1 MREVQMKITILNGSP
16 KGDNSVTMQYVKF
29 VEKKNSQHQ
38 YNYINVAQKIKK
50 IEEDIDFF
58 NNIIEEIKN
67 SDLIIWGSP
76 LYVCLVPSQYK
87 RFIEL
92 IWERGA
98 VDSFSG
104 KYAAVITTSI
114 HFFDHTAQNYLRG
127 ICEDLNMNFAGG
139 FSPDM
144 YDIMKDTEREKL
156 LFFAESVFET
166 ADGKLKTSR
175 SFKKP
180 DYVMPV
186 YVPETHAVPVNTD
199 GKTVLILSDR
209 EYAGDN
215 MERMIKQI
223 QGAFGENAKSINLS
237 SVDIKGGCLGCCE
250 CGFDYRCVYTG
261 KDGFIDFYNEEV
273 KRADIIIFAG
283 EIRDRYLSAKW
294 KLMFDRAFFNTHTPT
309 LTGKQAGFILSG
321 PLSEIANL
329 REIIQAYFEW
339 QGANL
344 ADIVTDENS
353 SADIDSLINNLA
365 AKLLKSSASGYVQP
379 ATFLGVG
386 GMRIFRDDIWGR
398 LKFVFQA
405 DYKYYEESGIFD
417 FPQDDEKAIE
427 INAKM
432 IALTDNP
439 DMRENIRKMIKN
451 EMVKPM
457 KYVVDNK

>member
-1 MREVQMKITILNGSP
+1 MKITVLNGSP
-16 KGDNSVTMQYVKF
+16 KGDNSVTMQYIKF
-29 VEKKNSQHQ
+29 IEKNNSTHQ
-38 YNYINVAQKIKK
+38 FNYINIAQKINK
-50 IEEDIDFF
+50 IEGDIEVF
-58 NNIIEEIKN
+58 NSIIAEIKN
-67 SDLIIWGSP
+67 SDIILWGAP

-92 IWERGA
+92 IWERGVA
-98 VDSFSG
+98 DSFSG

-127 ICEDLNMNFAGG
+127 ICEDLDMNFAGG

-144 YDIMKDTEREKL
+144 YDIMKDAEREKL
-156 LFFAESVFET
+156 LMFAESVFES
-166 ADGKLKTSR
+166 AEKKLKTSR
-175 SFKKP
+175 CFKKP
-180 DYVMPV
+180 DYSMPV
-186 YVPETHAVPVNTD
+186 YTPESPAVSVDTE
-199 GKTVLILSDR
+199 GKRVLILSDR
-209 EYAGDN
+209 EYSGDN
-215 MERMIKQI
+215 MDRMIKQI
-223 QGAFGENAKSINLS
+223 QSAFGANAGYLNIS

-273 KRADIIIFAG
+273 KKADIIIFAG

-309 LTGKQAGFILSG
+309 LSGKQAGFLLSG
-321 PLSEIANL
+321 PLSDISNL
-329 REIIQAYFEW
+329 REILQAYFEW

-344 ADIVTDENS
+344 VDIVTDENP
-353 SADIDSLINNLA
+353 SADIDKLIDNLVSRLM
-365 AKLLKSSASGYVQP
+365 KYSNSGYVQP

-405 DYKYYEESGIFD
+405 DYKYYEENGIFD
-417 FPQDDEKAIE
+417 FPQDDQKAIE

-439 DMRENIRKMIKN
+439 DMRENVRKMIKT

>member
-1 MREVQMKITILNGSP
+1 MKITVLNGSP

-29 VEKKNSQHQ
+29 IEKKNLQHH
-38 YNYINVAQKIKK
+38 YNYINIAQKINK
-50 IEEDIDFF
+50 IEDDIDFF
-58 NNIIEEIKN
+58 SNIIEEIKS
-67 SDLIIWGSP
+67 SDIIIWGSP

-98 VDSFSG
+98 AESFFG

-144 YDIMKDTEREKL
+144 YDIMKDSERDKL
-156 LFFAESVFET
+156 LLFAESVFVT
-166 ADGKLKTSR
+166 AGNKLKTSG

-186 YVPETHAVPVNTD
+186 YIPVTPAAAVNTV
-199 GKTVLILSDR
+199 GKRVLILSDR
-209 EYAGDN
+209 EYSGDN
-215 MERMIKQI
+215 MDRMIKQI
-223 QGAFGENAKSINLS
+223 RGAFGVNAKYINLS

-250 CGFDYRCVYTG
+250 CGFDYRCIYTG

-273 KRADIIIFAG
+273 KKADIIIFAG

-294 KLMFDRAFFNTHTPT
+294 KQMFDRAFFNTHTPT
-309 LTGKQAGFILSG
+309 LTGKQAGFLISG
-321 PLSEIANL
+321 PLREISNL

-344 ADIVTDENS
+344 ADIVTDES
-353 SADIDSLINNLA
+353 SPADIDNLIDNLA
-365 AKLLKSSASGYVQP
+365 AKLVKFSDSGYVPP

-405 DYKYYEESGIFD
+405 DYKYYEENGIFD
-417 FPQDDEKAIE
+417 FPQDDGKAIE

-439 DMRENIRKMIKN
+439 DMRENIRKMIKT

>member
-1 MREVQMKITILNGSP
+1 MKVTVLNGSP

-29 VEKKNSQHQ
+29 VEKNNSEHQ
-38 YNYINVAQKIKK
+38 FNYVNIAQRIGK
-50 IEEDIDFF
+50 IEDDAEFF
-58 NNIIEEIKN
+58 NEIIEEIKN
-67 SDLIIWGSP
+67 SDLILWGSP

-98 VDSFSG
+98 ADSFSG

-144 YDIMKDTEREKL
+144 YDIMKEGERSRL
-156 LFFAESVFET
+156 LLFAESVFES
-166 ADGKLKTSR
+166 AAKKLKTSR
-175 SFKKP
+175 SYKKP
-180 DYVMPV
+180 EYAMPV
-186 YVPETHAVPVNTD
+186 YIPGASAAPVSTV
-199 GKTVLILSDR
+199 GKRVLILSDR
-209 EYAGDN
+209 EYSGDN
-215 MERMIKQI
+215 MDRMIKQV
-223 QGAFGENAKSINLS
+223 QSTFGKNAEYRTLS
-237 SVDIKGGCLGCCE
+237 SVDFKGGCLGCCE

-309 LTGKQAGFILSG
+309 LTGKQAGILLSG

-329 REIIQAYFEW
+329 REILQAYFEW

-344 ADIVTDENS
+344 VDIVTDENS
-353 SADIDSLINNLA
+353 SADIDSLIDNLA
-365 AKLLKSSASGYVQP
+365 AKLIKFSDSGYVQP

-405 DYKYYEESGIFD
+405 DYKYYEENGIFD
-417 FPQDDEKAIE
+417 FPQDDAKAIE
-427 INAKM
+427 INEKM

-439 DMRENIRKMIKN
+439 DMRENIRKMIKT

>member
-1 MREVQMKITILNGSP
+1 MKITVLNGSP
-16 KGDNSVTMQYVKF
+16 KGDNSVTMQYVRF
-29 VEKKNSQHQ
+29 IEKNNSSHQ
-38 YNYINVAQKIKK
+38 FNYINIAQKINK
-50 IEEDIDFF
+50 IEADVEAF
-58 NNIIEEIKN
+58 NSIIKEIEN
-67 SDLIIWGSP
+67 SDIILWGAP
-76 LYVCLVPSQYK
+76 LYVCLIPSQYK

-92 IWERGA
+92 IWERSSGN
-98 VDSFSG
+98 SFSG

-144 YDIMKDTEREKL
+144 YDIMKDAEREKL
-156 LFFAESVFET
+156 LMFAESVFES
-166 ADGKLKTSR
+166 AEKKLKTSK

-180 DYVMPV
+180 DYAMPV
-186 YVPETHAVPVNTD
+186 YTPESPAVSVDTE
-199 GKTVLILSDR
+199 GKRVLILSDR
-209 EYAGDN
+209 EYSGDN
-215 MERMIKQI
+215 MDRMIKQV
-223 QGAFGENAKSINLS
+223 QSAFGANAGSLNIS

-273 KRADIIIFAG
+273 KKADIIIFAG

-309 LTGKQAGFILSG
+309 LAGKQAGFLLSG
-321 PLSEIANL
+321 PLSEVSNL
-329 REIIQAYFEW
+329 REILQAYFEW

-344 ADIVTDENS
+344 VDIVTDENS
-353 SADIDSLINNLA
+353 SADIDKLIDNLA
-365 AKLLKSSASGYVQP
+365 SRLMKFSNSGYVQP

-405 DYKYYEESGIFD
+405 DYKYYEENGIFD
-417 FPQDDEKAIE
+417 FPQDDQKAIE

-439 DMRENIRKMIKN
+439 DMRENVRKMIKT